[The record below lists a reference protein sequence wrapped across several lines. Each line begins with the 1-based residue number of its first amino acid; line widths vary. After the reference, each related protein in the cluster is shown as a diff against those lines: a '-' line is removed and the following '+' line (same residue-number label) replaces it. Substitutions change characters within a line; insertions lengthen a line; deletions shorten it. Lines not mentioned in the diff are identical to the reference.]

1 MCAYIGRIEIAE
13 ILLDAGADPNMLDE
27 CKKVFFSSIF
37 NWAPIHYAAY
47 LNDIP
52 FVQLLLKK
60 GGQVDC
66 RGGLG
71 ETALHI
77 AITNNL
83 TEMARVLIDLGA
95 DVNAQNSIK
104 KVFFYFLIQLH
115 YL

>member
-1 MCAYIGRIEIAE
+1 MQKSFLSFY
-13 ILLDAGADPNMLDE
+13 
-27 CKKVFFSSIF
+27 FF

-52 FVQLLLKK
+52 FVKLLINK
-60 GGQVDC
+60 GGKVDC

-83 TEMARVLIDLGA
+83 TEMARVLISLGA
-95 DVNAQNSIK
+95 DVNAQNTIK
-104 KVFFYFLIQLH
+104 KVFFFSFFIQRH
-115 YL
+115 YI